1 MRVLVRL
8 SARVRIQYKTS
19 FFLFFW
25 LSSNNHYLILMFTKM
40 DSSDD
45 IYSYRH
51 IFMHYRIVSKN
62 FNIAHL
68 Y

>member
-1 MRVLVRL
+1 MLVKP

-19 FFLFFW
+19 FFVIFW
-25 LSSNNHYLILMFTKM
+25 MHYLMLTKM

-51 IFMHYRIVSKN
+51 IFMNIVS
-62 FNIAHL
+62 
-68 Y
+68 